1 MVSVLNLII
10 YCYISNF
17 VLLKYAENS
26 EFGQRVLNQLKAQE
40 NANAAILSMLTSLQ
54 QAVHTRDN
62 VKEVATTRTNT
73 SEKRRATDVPLHL
86 REDEKVCSGNESHND
101 DWGQQQLDDEK
112 IKRDKKRTRKDKYRN
127 QNSVCDKDSLQQ
139 YLELEERSKGL
150 HFGQRVPAWY
160 ASNVEAILI
169 EQHQRQREFI
179 DNARSDASLLNSILK
194 IKSMNR

>member
-1 MVSVLNLII
+1 MH
-10 YCYISNF
+10 
-17 VLLKYAENS
+17 
-26 EFGQRVLNQLKAQE
+26 QLKSQE
-40 NANAAILSMLTSLQ
+40 NANSAILSMLTSLQ
-54 QAVHTRDN
+54 QAVHARDN

-73 SEKRRATDVPLHL
+73 SEKRHATDVPLHL
-86 REDEKVCSGNESHND
+86 REDEKVCSDNESHNGY
-101 DWGQQQLDDEK
+101 WGQQQLDDEK

-127 QNSVCDKDSLQQ
+127 QNSVCDIDSLQH
-139 YLELEERSKGL
+139 YLELEERSKG
-150 HFGQRVPAWY
+150 HYFRQRVPAWY

>member
-1 MVSVLNLII
+1 MH
-10 YCYISNF
+10 
-17 VLLKYAENS
+17 
-26 EFGQRVLNQLKAQE
+26 QLKAQE
-40 NANAAILSMLTSLQ
+40 NSNAAILSMLTSLQ
-54 QAVHTRDN
+54 QAVHRKD
-62 VKEVATTRTNT
+62 KEEVATTRTYM

-86 REDEKVCSGNESHND
+86 REDEKVCSDNEMHNGY
-101 DWGQQQLDDEK
+101 WGQQLYDEK
-112 IKRDKKRTRKDKYRN
+112 SKRDKKRIKKDKYRN
-127 QNSVCDKDSLQQ
+127 QNSVRGIDSLQQ